1 MTKKRGLGVGSM
13 FYGIGYGF
21 NRADIGSA
29 YIEMAEDGTP
39 TVYSGACDMGQG
51 IMTVVAQVAAEVVG
65 ADIDTIRVVAADTTS
80 TPDAGPT
87 SGSRATFVQGIAVH
101 EAASDLHDQLMQTA
115 AGMFECEK
123 DELEAHN
130 GDVYLKGANAPIAS
144 LAEVAARVHLLGGRC
159 GSWGWHD
166 NSTADVDP
174 ETSQGDAYASYGWAT
189 QLAEVEVDT
198 ETGHVKVLKIVSAT
212 DAGKAINPVAVE
224 GQIQGGA
231 AMGVG
236 YALYEQHILD
246 QGVPRTDSMA
256 FYLVPTSMDVPEI
269 QCEIVEVYDPKGPFG
284 AKGIAEPATVP
295 TTPAILDAIY
305 DAIGIRIT
313 DTPATPERVFQAIQE
328 ARARG
333 EFED

>member
-87 SGSRATFVQGIAVH
+87 SDSRATFVQGIAVH
-101 EAASDLHDQLMQTA
+101 EASSDLHDQLMQTA

-130 GDVYLKGANAPIAS
+130 VDVYLKGANAPIAS

-159 GSWGWHD
+159 GSWDWHD

-198 ETGHVKVLKIVSAT
+198 ETGHVKV
-212 DAGKAINPVAVE
+212 
-224 GQIQGGA
+224 
-231 AMGVG
+231 
-236 YALYEQHILD
+236 
-246 QGVPRTDSMA
+246 
-256 FYLVPTSMDVPEI
+256 
-269 QCEIVEVYDPKGPFG
+269 
-284 AKGIAEPATVP
+284 
-295 TTPAILDAIY
+295 
-305 DAIGIRIT
+305 
-313 DTPATPERVFQAIQE
+313 
-328 ARARG
+328 
-333 EFED
+333 